1 MKLNVKRELAAKTL
15 KVGISKIL
23 FDVNRLEEIKEAI
36 TKQDMKDLQ
45 SSGAIAIKGKKGQ
58 RRHIKRK
65 TRRRKGSIKKNVID
79 KKRQYIILTRN
90 LRRYIYK
97 LRIDKKISEEFYQK
111 LRKEIRARSFRDK
124 HQLNERI
131 AAIKN
136 A

>member
-1 MKLNVKRELAAKTL
+1 MKLRIKKELAARTL
-15 KVGISKIL
+15 GVGKDRII
-23 FDVNRLEEIKEAI
+23 FNNERLNEIKEAI
-36 TKQDMKDLQ
+36 TKQDMRDLYQ
-45 SSGAIAIKGKKGQ
+45 NKAISIREIKG
-58 RRHIKRK
+58 RRAVKKRK